1 MIQRRAYRFPV
12 KLPVTFSGER
22 EGTGVLY
29 DVSVKGCRIVS
40 RTPLRI
46 GHALS
51 LLIYLQFPN
60 AHPFRKR
67 PRCITRFLLT
77 LDRFAAEGHRAASI
91 MISALGE
98 GTSKQGNHLFA
109 HEGFANG
116 VIHA

>member
-1 MIQRRAYRFPV
+1 MIQREAYRFPV

-51 LLIYLQFPN
+51 LQIYQGAGGSPIAIATAEVRWAVALQCGLAFRSLDAEEPIRRLI
-60 AHPFRKR
+60 
-67 PRCITRFLLT
+67 
-77 LDRFAAEGHRAASI
+77 ASRTPQ
-91 MISALGE
+91 S
-98 GTSKQGNHLFA
+98 
-109 HEGFANG
+109 
-116 VIHA
+116 